1 MDSFQFT
8 WSVLVRFVLNDN
20 GPDQATVQLGGAGS
34 HHATRW
40 QHMQVTLI
48 EGKGGRKEGGGG
60 RREGAQIGQRR
71 KGRGDFLK
79 VNGWESG
86 LKKKAITV
94 HETAF
99 GLFIGHYGLRGRL
112 DGLIIEKY

>member
-1 MDSFQFT
+1 MIAYEQFT
-8 WSVLVRFVLNDN
+8 VYLVSHCQIRYNDN
-20 GPDQATVQLGGAGS
+20 GPEQATVQLGGAGS

-40 QHMQVTLI
+40 QHMQVKLI
-48 EGKGGRKEGGGG
+48 EGKGGRKQGGGG

-86 LKKKAITV
+86 
-94 HETAF
+94 
-99 GLFIGHYGLRGRL
+99 
-112 DGLIIEKY
+112 